1 MLTFGFH
8 THTWANICTHTQS
21 HIPPSTTWS
30 PMVIEYRIFP
40 EPNLWS
46 RVVSKPEITCNLFS
60 FLLKNIVSFSSKFS
74 KLSVPYDLISFSK
87 KPGRKLLDL
96 KIFKE
101 KHHKKKKPVTE
112 ESSTLNF
119 INSIF
124 IFFFYFPP
132 RLPVY
137 ITATTP
143 KINTTL
149 TVTLGS
155 LTYIRNPIYLINKTS
170 QRIISSRLSPL

>member
-1 MLTFGFH
+1 MCTCKPNMAWGMGTICYPRVHWTVNLASGGAPGLVCPPILKDNIESSWGRNEMLTFGFH
-8 THTWANICTHTQS
+8 THTWANICTHIQS

-30 PMVIEYRIFP
+30 PMVIEYRTFP

-101 KHHKKKKPVTE
+101 KDYFIKKKQWWKKVQ
-112 ESSTLNF
+112 L
-119 INSIF
+119 
-124 IFFFYFPP
+124 
-132 RLPVY
+132 
-137 ITATTP
+137 
-143 KINTTL
+143 
-149 TVTLGS
+149 
-155 LTYIRNPIYLINKTS
+155 
-170 QRIISSRLSPL
+170 